1 MRHDKVCGLKTA
13 DCGLRI
19 ENCRLQIVTLLN
31 FPVNCEKIKKYMIKA
46 LYEKYLSCAGVSTDT
61 RSISPDTLF
70 FALKGPNFNAN
81 AYAGKALEKG
91 AKYAVIDEEKYQVN
105 ERFILVEDVLTTLQQ
120 LANHHR
126 RQLRIPFIG
135 INGTNGKTT
144 TKELLNAVLGKKY
157 KIQATKGNLNNHI
170 GVPLTLLSVSTD
182 TEIAVIEMGANKVGD
197 IAELCHIAE
206 PAYGL
211 TTNIGKAHLEGFGGF
226 DGAIRGESELYH
238 YLIQTGGTAFINSQD
253 PILANMSKRFENPL
267 FYPAAN
273 DYYHCELLGADP
285 FIVYRDEQGNEVPT
299 QLLGTYNFNNIAAA
313 LCIGKYFNVPAEA
326 ANEAVKAYN
335 PTNKRSQIVKKG
347 SNTIILDA
355 YNANPDS
362 MKAAIENLQHMKA
375 SKKVVI
381 LGDMYEL
388 GEDTEKE
395 HYELGKLLA
404 NSGFDQMLLCGKY
417 MQVAA
422 DACPPSEYFS
432 EKKALE
438 EYLQNKTFAH
448 ATLLI
453 KASRGMALETLV
465 EKL

>member
-1 MRHDKVCGLKTA
+1 
-13 DCGLRI
+13 
-19 ENCRLQIVTLLN
+19 
-31 FPVNCEKIKKYMIKA
+31 MIAA

-61 RSISPDTLF
+61 RSIAPDTLF

-81 AYAGKALEKG
+81 AYAAQAIEKG
-91 AKYAVIDEEKYQVN
+91 AKYAVIDEEKYQSG

-126 RQLRIPFIG
+126 KQLSIPFIG

-144 TKELLNAVLGKKY
+144 TKELLSAVLSKKY
-157 KIQATKGNLNNHI
+157 KTHATRGNLNNHI
-170 GVPLTLLSVSTD
+170 GVPLTLLSIGSD

-197 IAELCHIAE
+197 IAELCQIAE
-206 PAYGL
+206 PTHGL

-238 YLIQTGGTAFINSQD
+238 YLIQTGGIAFINSQD
-253 PILANMSKRFENPL
+253 PILANMSKRFEKPF
-267 FYPAAN
+267 FYPAAH

-285 FIVYRDEQGNEVPT
+285 FIIYRDEQEHEVHT

-313 LCIGKYFNVPAEA
+313 LCIGKYFKVPADA
-326 ANEAVKAYN
+326 ANEAVKAYH
-335 PTNKRSQIVKKG
+335 PTNKRSEIVKKG

-362 MKAAIENLQHMKA
+362 MKAAIENLLHMKA
-375 SKKVVI
+375 SQKVVI

-395 HYELGKLLA
+395 HRELGQLLA
-404 NSGFDQMLLCGKY
+404 NSTFNHILLCGKH
-417 MQVAA
+417 MQWAA
-422 DACPPSEYFS
+422 AACPPAKYFS
-432 EKKALE
+432 DKKVLE
-438 EYLQNKTFAH
+438 EYLEKKKFENASI
-448 ATLLI
+448 LI
-453 KASRGMALETLV
+453 KASRGIALETLV
-465 EKL
+465 DKL